1 MTDYFPHTNEELMP
15 ENETPAP
22 LVTQDDIAG
31 LLAVAEF
38 LDALDLEGD
47 AAEKLRDLSTRLSRL
62 ILLA

>member
-1 MTDYFPHTNEELMP
+1 MP

-22 LVTQDDIAG
+22 VVTQDDIAG